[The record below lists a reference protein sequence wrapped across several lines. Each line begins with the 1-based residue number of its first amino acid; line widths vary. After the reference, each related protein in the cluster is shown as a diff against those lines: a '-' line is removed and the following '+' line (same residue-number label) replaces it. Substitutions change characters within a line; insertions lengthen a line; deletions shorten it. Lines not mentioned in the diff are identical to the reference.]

1 MAIIGSNV
9 AIITVFGLQGI
20 ETTQSTMEYFPD
32 TGAGEESA
40 EDTVDGWIA
49 DVSMDWLDLVDEQW
63 TMLAVKC
70 DKKISGVFTDF
81 TRLVGLPGIRLGDV
95 LPPYS
100 TFSFRKNPD
109 NANREPIIEREVGKG
124 RIAISGVAEVD
135 QNNGLATPGAIG
147 RAATLSAS
155 ILTFEPVGATS
166 SYLMYIQSLGTVADP
181 VEVFA
186 PCLSVPFTRVGTQL
200 TRKR

>member
-1 MAIIGSNV
+1 MTIIGSNV

-32 TGAGEESA
+32 SGPGTESA
-40 EDTVDGWIA
+40 EDNVDGWIA
-49 DVSMDWLDLVDEQW
+49 DISADWLAMVSEQW

-81 TRLVGLPGIRLGDV
+81 TRTVNLVGLRLNDV

-109 NANREPIIEREVGKG
+109 NANREPIGEREVGKG
-124 RIAISGVAEVD
+124 RIAICGVSEED
-135 QNNGLATPGAIG
+135 QDNGLPLPGAIARG
-147 RAATLSAS
+147 VVLSDS
-155 ILTFEPVGATS
+155 LLTYNEIGIGTN
-166 SYLMYIQSLGTVADP
+166 YKMYIQSLGTVADP

-186 PCLSVPFTRVGTQL
+186 PCLSVPFTRIGTQL